1 MDEAQ
6 IAGIQQR
13 FQRVTEQIAEAT
25 TRSGRMEG
33 AVRLVVVTK
42 SQPLEVVQ
50 AAIAAGAGILGE
62 NYAEEAVSKIFTLKN
77 APVEWHMIGHVQSR
91 KSVLVAGNFSMLHS
105 LDSIKLAERLSQD
118 CIEKN
123 RKLPVLLE
131 INVSGEETKYGFRGW
146 DETGWSDLV
155 AVCEKI
161 LQLPGLHLRGLMTMP
176 PYYDDPEQ
184 TRPFFDRLRRLQ
196 AYLQKCIPLAN
207 LAEMSM
213 GTSVDFIPAI
223 EEGST
228 LVRVGTAIVGP
239 RHLTGVHD

>member
-13 FQRVTEQIAEAT
+13 FQRVMEQIAEAT

-62 NYAEEAVSKIFTLKN
+62 NYAEEAVSKISTLKN

-105 LDSIKLAERLSQD
+105 LDSIKLAERLSRD
-118 CIEKN
+118 CIDEN
-123 RKLPVLLE
+123 RILPVLIE

-146 DETGWSDLV
+146 DENSWSDLV

-161 LQLPGLHLRGLMTMP
+161 LQLPGLQLRGLMTMP

-184 TRPFFDRLRRLQ
+184 TRPFFVRLRRLQ
-196 AYLQKCIPLAN
+196 AYLQKCIPQAN

-239 RHLTGVHD
+239 RYLTGVHD